1 MQRILML
8 AAAVA
13 LVAASPALA
22 GKGGP
27 PYKLD
32 VKGKCHDSSGGL
44 TTQTLC
50 GKASPAPLAPV
61 GVPLTHTSTPRTVV
75 HRSTPIGL
83 PHCNAGNKPCGKSCI
98 AIAKTCHV

>member
-8 AAAVA
+8 AAALA

-44 TTQTLC
+44 TTQALC
-50 GKASPAPLAPV
+50 GKPGSASPAPIAV
-61 GVPLTHTSTPRTVV
+61 THTSTPGVVV
-75 HRSTPIGL
+75 HRSTPVGL
-83 PHCNAGNKPCGKSCI
+83 PHCSPGNKPCGKSCI
-98 AIAKTCHV
+98 AVAKTCHV

>member
-8 AAAVA
+8 AATLA
-13 LVAASPALA
+13 LLAASPALA

-32 VKGKCHDSSGGL
+32 VRGKCHDSSGGL
-44 TTQTLC
+44 TAQALC
-50 GKASPAPLAPV
+50 GKPGPAPLTPNTAAV
-61 GVPLTHTSTPRTVV
+61 THTSTPQVVV
-75 HRSTPIGL
+75 HRSTPVGL
-83 PHCNAGNKPCGKSCI
+83 PHCSTGNKPCGKSCI

>member
-8 AAAVA
+8 AAALA
-13 LVAASPALA
+13 LVTASPALA

-44 TTQTLC
+44 TQQALC
-50 GKASPAPLAPV
+50 GKPGPAPVTPSVVAE
-61 GVPLTHTSTPRTVV
+61 THASSSPV
-75 HRSTPIGL
+75 HRSTPVGL
-83 PHCNAGNKPCGKSCI
+83 PHCNTGNKPCGKSCI
-98 AIAKTCHV
+98 AVAKTCHV